1 MVNKLIELLR
11 NDVQI
16 IRRFMLIL
24 VVFLLLV
31 FLRTIDKAQEKSLK
45 QLQGQKSLILQIPEL
60 QNQLVSTAQGLS
72 LNGIIFN
79 KDMPVA
85 IINNAI
91 AKEGDLVASNI
102 KVVSIK
108 SDSVVLNDGSK
119 NFELKLQE

>member
-31 FLRTIDKAQEKSLK
+31 FLRTIDNAQEKSLK

-79 KDMPVA
+79 KDTPIA

-91 AKEGDLVASNI
+91 AKEGDLVASNTT
-102 KVVSIK
+102 VVSIK

>member
-31 FLRTIDKAQEKSLK
+31 FLRTIDNAQEKSLK

-60 QNQLVSTAQGLS
+60 QNQLVSSAQGLS

-79 KDMPVA
+79 KDMPMA

-91 AKEGDLVASNI
+91 AKEGDLVASNT